1 MKNNR
6 RALLKGTAAA
16 GLLAST
22 GLKTSDVAG
31 QVVAVPTPY
40 VTPFKDPLFVP
51 AIKVP
56 ERMHPECAKFR
67 VDGECGRDPHQA
79 FDRFPPNP
87 DNEYIINVGISTH
100 RFHSELPPEQVWTYD
115 GTIPGPT
122 FVERS
127 SRPTMV
133 RFINNLPEDHKG
145 FGSPEI
151 STHLH
156 GAHVGS
162 ESDGYAG
169 NYYSRED
176 KGPTISDKGAFYD
189 NHYPNYPSK
198 GDPRNI
204 CGTMWYH
211 DHREEFTAPNV
222 YRGLAGMYL
231 VFDEIDSGNEND
243 LNPKA
248 LRLPSGVG
256 KYDIPLVVQ
265 DKKFDVGGNLVFNQL
280 DPEGFL
286 GNLMMVN
293 GTVSPHLKVEGR
305 KYRFR
310 LLDASMARYFQFH
323 LHNEAGKD
331 QEFTYIASD
340 GNLLERPVKMTKLF
354 MGMAERSDIIIDFS
368 KYLPGTKLYL
378 VNRLEQTDP
387 RKPSGNLLNTPVRL
401 MRFDIGEK
409 PTTDSSRI
417 PDLLRA
423 LPPMPT
429 NVVRTRRW
437 ELGRKNGQW
446 TINDRFFDPER
457 VDAVVKHDQAE
468 IWKFDIGGGW
478 AHPIHIHLDDFRV
491 LSYDGKKPPP
501 EWAGRKDVI
510 PLLPGVEMSLLVMFT
525 DYVGKYMMHCHQT
538 AHEDSAMMIR
548 YDVVKA

>member
-1 MKNNR
+1 MKNSR
-6 RALLKGTAAA
+6 RDLLKGTAAA
-16 GLLAST
+16 GVLAST
-22 GLKTSDVAG
+22 GLGTSAVVG

-51 AIKVP
+51 AIKVSEP
-56 ERMHPECAKFR
+56 MHPECAKFR
-67 VDGECGRDPHQA
+67 VEGECGRDPHQV
-79 FDRFPPNP
+79 FDRFPPSAES
-87 DNEYIINVGISTH
+87 EYIVNVGVSTH
-100 RFHSELPPEQVWTYD
+100 RFHSELPLEQVWTYD

-127 SRPTMV
+127 FTPTMV

-243 LNPKA
+243 PNPKA

-293 GTVSPHLKVEGR
+293 GTVSPYLKVEGR

-331 QEFTYIASD
+331 QEFHFIASD

-354 MGMAERSDIIIDFS
+354 MGMAERSDIIIDFG
-368 KYLPGTKLYL
+368 KYPPGTKLYL

-387 RKPSGNLLNTPVRL
+387 RKPSGSLLNKPVRL

-409 PTTDSSRI
+409 TTDSQPI
-417 PDLLRA
+417 PAFLRA

-429 NVVRTRRW
+429 NIVRTRRW

-446 TINDRFFDPER
+446 TINDKFFDPER
-457 VDAVVKHDQAE
+457 VDAVVKHNQAE

-478 AHPIHIHLDDFRV
+478 AHPIHIHLDDFRI
-491 LSYDGKKPPP
+491 LSYDGRRPPP

-510 PLLPGVEMSLLVMFT
+510 PLLPGVEMSVLVMFT